1 MTIRQAS
8 VSHYSTKQRLSPYLL
23 ISISHLEPF
32 SLMIS
37 GDDHFNEEIKAGLR
51 IFEIFE
57 KFIFKNF

>member
-32 SLMIS
+32 LLMIS
-37 GDDHFNEEIKAGLR
+37 GDDHFNEEINAR
-51 IFEIFE
+51 VE
-57 KFIFKNF
+57 NF